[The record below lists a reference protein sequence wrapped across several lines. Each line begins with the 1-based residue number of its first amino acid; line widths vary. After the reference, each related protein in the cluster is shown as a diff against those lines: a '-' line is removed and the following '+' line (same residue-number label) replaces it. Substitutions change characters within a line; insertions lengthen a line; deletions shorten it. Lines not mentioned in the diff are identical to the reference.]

1 MMQTALLDKLLVR
14 RLAGPGAPVLF
25 VHGATFPSAL
35 AAGYR
40 FLDRSWMEDVQ
51 AEGHDAWAFDFLGY
65 GGSQRYPG
73 MDGPPGGT
81 PLGRA
86 EEAADQLGLVVD
98 HITQATGHRSV
109 SLVAHSWGSMP
120 AGLYA
125 TRHPERVARLCLFG
139 PIAERRLKMPEANAA
154 GAWRLVTL
162 AEQLARFI
170 EDVPPGHAPML
181 IEPQLEQWGLA
192 YLASDPAAATRMPAA
207 VKVPAGPIADI
218 YAAWSGRLPWRP
230 EELRAPLLV
239 VRGDWD
245 SVTSRADADWFLS
258 RATHLS
264 RHEAHI
270 ARGTHLMH
278 LEHSREGLFA
288 ALRRFLGET

>member
-1 MMQTALLDKLLVR
+1 MTQLLENGVLVR
-14 RLAGPGAPVLF
+14 RLAAAGAPVVF

-51 AEGHDAWAFDFLGY
+51 ARGHDTWAFDFLGY
-65 GGSQRYPG
+65 GGSRRYPE
-73 MDGPPGGT
+73 MEGPPDGA

-86 EEAADQLGLVVD
+86 EEAADQLAAVVD
-98 HITQATGHRSV
+98 HITRLTGQARV

-120 AGLYA
+120 AGIYA
-125 TRHPERVARLCLFG
+125 TRHPERVAKLCLFG
-139 PIAERRLKMPEANAA
+139 PIAARRGPALPEP
-154 GAWRLVTL
+154 GTAWRLVTL

-170 EDVPPGHAPML
+170 EDVPAGQAPVL
-181 IEPQLEQWGLA
+181 IEPQLERWGPA
-192 YLASDPAAATRMPAA
+192 YLASDPGAATRTPPA

-218 YAAWSGRLPWRP
+218 NAAFCGRLPWRP
-230 EELRAPLLV
+230 EELRAPILV
-239 VRGDWD
+239 VRGEWD
-245 SVTSRADADWFLS
+245 SVTARADVDWLLS
-258 RATHLS
+258 RATQVTRQEVHV
-264 RHEAHI
+264 

-288 ALRRFLGET
+288 ALRRFLGEQG